1 MILAGD
7 IGGTKVNL
15 ALFENHDGGLR
26 AVNEAKFKSS
36 EYSGLE
42 AILSEYCGK
51 EHPRLSCAGFGIA
64 GPVKDGRCEV
74 TNLPWVVDVKSLKRK
89 LALED
94 VWLINDLAA
103 TACAV
108 PFLAGGEVE
117 TLQAGSPVE
126 DGRIAVIAAG
136 TGLGEAFLIPTGD
149 GRYQILDSEGGHC
162 DFAPR
167 TQTEAEMLHFL
178 RSKFGRVSIER
189 VLSGPGL
196 HNVYQ
201 FIKEHH
207 KLTEPEWLTK
217 ELAQG
222 DPGVVIT
229 QAGLNKKFTACEQA
243 LEMFVSLYGA
253 AAGNLALQFLA
264 AGGVYV
270 GGGIAPNIL
279 SLIKSGSFMDAFL
292 SKGRFNTLLSQL
304 PVQVILNEKAALM
317 GAAHYARG
325 GKFLR

>member
-15 ALFENHDGGLR
+15 ALFENHNGALR
-26 AVNEAKFKSS
+26 AVNEAKFESRK
-36 EYSGLE
+36 YSGLE
-42 AILSEYCGK
+42 AILSEYCAK
-51 EHPRLSCAGFGIA
+51 EHAKLSRAGFGIA

-74 TNLPWVVDVKSLKRK
+74 TNLPWVVDVQSLKRK
-89 LALED
+89 LALDD

-108 PFLAGGEVE
+108 PFLANGEVE
-117 TLQAGSPVE
+117 TLQPGAPVT

-136 TGLGEAFLIPTGD
+136 TGLGEAFLIPTGS
-149 GRYQILDSEGGHC
+149 GTYQILDSEGGHC

-167 TQTEAEMLHFL
+167 TRTEAEMLHFL
-178 RSKFGRVSIER
+178 SGKFGRVSIER

-196 HNVYQ
+196 HNIYQ
-201 FIKEHH
+201 FVRQHGSH
-207 KLTEPEWLTK
+207 AEPEWLTK
-217 ELAQG
+217 AIAEG

-229 QAGLNKKFTACEQA
+229 QAGLQKKFAACSQA
-243 LEMFVSLYGA
+243 LEIFVSLYGA

-270 GGGIAPNIL
+270 GGGIAPKIL
-279 SLIKSGSFMDAFL
+279 SLIKTGSFMDAFL
-292 SKGRFNTLLSQL
+292 SKGRFDSLLSQV
-304 PVQVILNEKAALM
+304 PVKVILNEKAALM
-317 GAAHYARG
+317 GAAQYALG
-325 GKFLR
+325 DKFLR